1 MRSKKGDGQ
10 MANMS
15 IAVWNGQDEILCGAS
30 GENELWLVHQGE
42 YTLGDKL
49 VFTTD
54 EVPAFYVIGVDGSMD
69 EAYVYL
75 TRGRVEYAIP
85 FERGN
90 PLKMDRISYCPGSF
104 AGTLHYITMRKARD
118 EENKNYIN
126 LAKNVMDQHDDAG
139 CYPHVHAN
147 VETKGPIAPLF
158 SACNVIDG
166 VLANSDHYPWPYT
179 SWGID
184 QREDAEI
191 TVEFG
196 RPVDVEELRLTTR
209 ADFPHDSWWVRGTV
223 TFSDGTTESVVLD
236 KKVEPQAFPIRR
248 QGVTWLKLGRLVKA
262 DDPSPFPALTQ
273 IEVFGKNSQQ

>member
-1 MRSKKGDGQ
+1 
-10 MANMS
+10 MANLS
-15 IAVWNGQDEILCGAS
+15 IAVWNGRDEVLCEAN

-42 YTLGDKL
+42 YAPGDKL

-54 EVPAFYVIGVDGSMD
+54 EVPAFYVIRVDGAMD

-75 TRGRVEYAIP
+75 TRQRVEYPIP
-85 FERGN
+85 FERGT
-90 PLKMDRISYCPGSF
+90 PLQAARISYCPGSF
-104 AGTLHYITMRKARD
+104 TGECHYITMRRARE
-118 EENKNYIN
+118 EENGNYRN
-126 LAKNVMDQHDDAG
+126 LAKNVMDQHAQTG

-147 VETKGPIAPLF
+147 AETQGPIAPLF
-158 SACNVIDG
+158 AARNVIDG
-166 VLANSDHYPWPYT
+166 VLANTCHWPWPYQ

-209 ADFPHDSWWVRGTV
+209 ADFPHDSWWVQGTV
-223 TFSDGTTESVVLD
+223 TFSDGTAEMVALD

-248 QGVTWLKLGRLVKA
+248 KGVTWLKVGRLIRA

-273 IEVFGKNSQQ
+273 IEVFGRNSG